1 MKRIPFP
8 WRIFL
13 LALLLRLLPV
23 IALRQMGIGLD
34 DMYQYDM
41 LARSLVSGN
50 GYRWYAWEDLQAW
63 APYVTFDLTGVDYD
77 PVRGILTSFRAP
89 LYPAFLTLVYLLVG
103 TGPGRFFAARLAQ
116 TLIGAALAPLTW
128 SLARRLLPTDGPDAA
143 QRRERAAVLAAWVV
157 ACYPLL
163 IAYPFGLATENLF
176 FPLVLLSLLFLL
188 RAEERPAPLNFLL
201 AGLFLGLT
209 ALTRSIILPFA
220 GLAFLWLWFA
230 GRPAGQS
237 IQAVQPLSPRLGALL
252 AFLAFLAL
260 VLPWVVRNSLL
271 HQRLTGIETSLGYNL
286 YLGYHP
292 EGNGS
297 FLFGPSFD
305 LVPILDDAERDQLG
319 MTRAMEFI
327 RAAPERFLPL
337 ALNRLSFFF
346 GLEKRAL
353 IYFYTNNFLGYIPP
367 LPLLLIALVMFLPF
381 VVIAA
386 SAPLGL
392 ALLRSGAKTTLI
404 WLLLAA
410 YLLPHVL
417 ILSDDRFH
425 LALVPLLAVLAAH
438 AWSGGPLAL
447 RERWT
452 GSRSGRAALLLAG
465 LVVFLLFLNWG
476 WELWRDWDKL
486 VQLFGPQSNRLYWPY

>member
-50 GYRWYAWEDLQAW
+50 GYRWYAWQDLQAW
-63 APYVTFDLTGVDYD
+63 TPYVTFDLTGVDYD
-77 PVRGILTSFRAP
+77 PARGVPTSFRAP
-89 LYPAFLTLVYLLVG
+89 LYPAFLALVYWIAG

-116 TLIGAALAPLTW
+116 TLLGAALAPLTW
-128 SLARRLLPTDGPDAA
+128 SLARRLLPADSPEVAR
-143 QRRERAAVLAAWVV
+143 RRERAAVLAAWVV

-163 IAYPFGLATENLF
+163 IVYPLGLATENLF
-176 FPLVLLSLLFLL
+176 FTLILFSLLFLL
-188 RAEERPAPLNFLL
+188 RAAEQPALLNFLL
-201 AGLFLGLT
+201 AGLFLGLA

-230 GRPAGQS
+230 GRPVGQPGK
-237 IQAVQPLSPRLGALL
+237 AVKSFSHIRGALL
-252 AFLAFLAL
+252 TFLAFLAL
-260 VLPWVVRNSLL
+260 VVPWAVRNSLL
-271 HQRLTGIETSLGYNL
+271 HHKLTGIETSLGYNL

-292 EGNGS
+292 RGDGS
-297 FLFGPSFD
+297 FVFGPSFD
-305 LVPILDDAERDQLG
+305 LIPILDDAERDRLG
-319 MTRAMEFI
+319 TTRALEFI

-346 GLEKRAL
+346 GLEKRVL
-353 IYFYTNNFLGYIPP
+353 IYFYANDFLGH
-367 LPLLLIALVMFLPF
+367 LPSLLLLLLALVMFLPF
-381 VVIAA
+381 IAVAA

-392 ALLRSGAKTTLI
+392 ALLRSGAKTTLV
-404 WLLLAA
+404 WLLLVA

-417 ILSDDRFH
+417 ILSEDRFH
-425 LALVPLLAVLAAH
+425 LALVPLLTVLAAH
-438 AWSGGPLAL
+438 AWSGGRSAL
-447 RERWT
+447 RERWA

-465 LVVFLLFLNWG
+465 LAVLLLFLNWG

-486 VQLFGPQSNRLYWPY
+486 IQLFGPHGNTLYWPY

>member
-13 LALLLRLLPV
+13 LALLLRLVPV
-23 IALRQMGIGLD
+23 IALRQLGIGLD

-50 GYRWYAWEDLQAW
+50 GYRWYAWQDLQVW
-63 APYVTFDLTGVDYD
+63 APYVNFDLTGLDYD
-77 PVRGILTSFRAP
+77 PVRGVPTSFRAP
-89 LYPAFLTLVYLLVG
+89 LYPTFLALVYLLVG

-116 TLIGAALAPLTW
+116 ALLGAALAPLTW
-128 SLARRLLPTDGPDAA
+128 SLARRLLPAESLEAA

-163 IAYPFGLATENLF
+163 IVYPFGLATENLF

-188 RAEERPAPLNFLL
+188 RAVEQPNLLNFLF
-201 AGLFLGLT
+201 AGLFLGLA
-209 ALTRSIILPFA
+209 ALTRSILLPFA
-220 GLAFLWLWFA
+220 GLAFLWLWL
-230 GRPAGQS
+230 AGQPS
-237 IQAVQPLSPRLGALL
+237 QTVRPLFPRLGAAL
-252 AFLAFLAL
+252 AFLAFLTL

-271 HQRLTGIETSLGYNL
+271 HRRLTGIETSLGYNL

-292 EGNGS
+292 QGDGS

-305 LVPILDDAERDQLG
+305 LIPILDDAERDRLG
-319 MTRAMEFI
+319 ITRALAFI
-327 RAAPERFLPL
+327 RAAPQRFLPL

-346 GLEKRAL
+346 GLEKRVL
-353 IYFYTNNFLGYIPP
+353 VYFYANNFLGYIPP
-367 LPLLLIALVMFLPF
+367 LPLLLMALVMFLPF
-381 VVIAA
+381 VIVAA

-392 ALLRSGAKTTLI
+392 ALLRSGVKTTLV
-404 WLLLAA
+404 WLLLGA

-417 ILSDDRFH
+417 ILSEDRFH
-425 LALVPLLAVLAAH
+425 LALVPLLSVLAAH
-438 AWSGGPLAL
+438 AWSGGLPAL
-447 RERWT
+447 RERWI
-452 GSRSGRAALLLAG
+452 GSRSGRIALLMAG
-465 LVVFLLFLNWG
+465 LAVLLLFLNWG

-486 VQLFGPQSNRLYWPY
+486 IQLFGPHGNMLYWPY